1 MHTISFGISCSVRII
16 CSINIQYPANVLSY
30 QTFTFPQENTWDKV
44 EFRIYRISLERWICF
59 LGSFYRV
66 KVGIIEFKW
75 STVFFPLSLLGHHY
89 VCSEGKKSRILPS
102 RSAKIAIF
110 RFYFNPSYDNT
121 SFT

>member
-75 STVFFPLSLLGHHY
+75 STVL
-89 VCSEGKKSRILPS
+89 ILPS
-102 RSAKIAIF
+102 MSAKLAIF
-110 RFYFNPSYDNT
+110 RLYFNPSYDNT